1 MRASGDK
8 VARPFQE
15 VGMVLQKFYRGQR
28 HFRSSTSKFVEN
40 PRKGRKFS
48 TQRIC
53 TGRWCKCVAKL
64 HHQCGKP
71 KIFRVLNVWPTN
83 LLIDSLICLTTI
95 LTRGNEINS
104 LILPRKSYF
113 KGTFWYL
120 QWRAAQPQTIMLRL
134 GSWYISGRVKLTS
147 SLFPKITCSSGCY
160 AFLVHQDH
168 TYFVTCTP
176 RLQNSITTSTGNQ
189 SRSITATW

>member
-83 LLIDSLICLTTI
+83 LLIGSLMRLTTI
-95 LTRGNEINS
+95 LTRGNEKRWDAKDNVAREIFTF
-104 LILPRKSYF
+104 LIPAMKSSPARDDSVETWF
-113 KGTFWYL
+113 MVYL
-120 QWRAAQPQTIMLRL
+120 WESQVDLL
-134 GSWYISGRVKLTS
+134 
-147 SLFPKITCSSGCY
+147 LF
-160 AFLVHQDH
+160 LQDH
-168 TYFVTCTP
+168 LIIWMLC
-176 RLQNSITTSTGNQ
+176 L
-189 SRSITATW
+189 W

>member
-1 MRASGDK
+1 MKHCFTLTEDGHLPQNHLHPPGINWLMVSKSTGQIIMESKKDNYTIQQWNQNFQNQCTEMCIGQAIRLKVRAGQDESKDKIMRASGDK

-53 TGRWCKCVAKL
+53 TRRRCKCVAKL

-71 KIFRVLNVWPTN
+71 KIFRVLNV
-83 LLIDSLICLTTI
+83 
-95 LTRGNEINS
+95 
-104 LILPRKSYF
+104 
-113 KGTFWYL
+113 
-120 QWRAAQPQTIMLRL
+120 
-134 GSWYISGRVKLTS
+134 
-147 SLFPKITCSSGCY
+147 
-160 AFLVHQDH
+160 
-168 TYFVTCTP
+168 
-176 RLQNSITTSTGNQ
+176 
-189 SRSITATW
+189 